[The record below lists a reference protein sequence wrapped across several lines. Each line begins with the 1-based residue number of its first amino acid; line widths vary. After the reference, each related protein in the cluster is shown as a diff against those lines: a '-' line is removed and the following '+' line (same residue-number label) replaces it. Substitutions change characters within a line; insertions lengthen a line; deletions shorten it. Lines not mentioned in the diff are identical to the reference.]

1 MPSVHPA
8 TEESRRLE
16 DRHSAGRNCD
26 RFSGPGVAGLPGLAM
41 SHLERAESAEL
52 DAVAS
57 HERFL
62 RGGEKNV
69 DYPRALPPGDSRS
82 GRIGDLLK
90 RGRLWSSSSPQRF
103 GQVLSLHSDNLKGRV
118 APASSPRPGQPL
130 APCERAPRPAPM
142 PVPLG
147 ADGARRHRE
156 LRASVRRPH
165 RYHPWRGVLG
175 SSGSS
180 THLVFRILGFSSVR
194 YFSLRW
200 IFYKGTHR
208 HDSGHRGS
216 MGTTS

>member
-8 TEESRRLE
+8 TEESRGLE

-26 RFSGPGVAGLPGLAM
+26 RFSGPGVAGLPGLAV

-142 PVPLG
+142 PGRPSSSRCRYRSVPMELVATVSSG
-147 ADGARRHRE
+147 LPYGARIAITPGE
-156 LRASVRRPH
+156 VFLAVPVRVP
-165 RYHPWRGVLG
+165 
-175 SSGSS
+175 
-180 THLVFRILGFSSVR
+180 I
-194 YFSLRW
+194 
-200 IFYKGTHR
+200 
-208 HDSGHRGS
+208 
-216 MGTTS
+216 